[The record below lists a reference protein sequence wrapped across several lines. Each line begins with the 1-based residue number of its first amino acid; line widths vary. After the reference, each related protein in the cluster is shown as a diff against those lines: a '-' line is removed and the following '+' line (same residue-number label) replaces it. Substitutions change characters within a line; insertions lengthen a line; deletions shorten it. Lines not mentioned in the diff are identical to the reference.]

1 MTKINSSHVPYKIA
15 DLIHK
20 IALSSTLWS
29 SSPSV
34 SMVDDGDDDVDDD
47 EEEDDCDVDDNDY
60 DDDDNDCDVDDNESH
75 WRRLVAVDTG
85 DNSFSEQQ
93 LALKQ

>member
-1 MTKINSSHVPYKIA
+1 MLMMVMVLLMMMMMMMMMTMN
-15 DLIHK
+15 
-20 IALSSTLWS
+20 
-29 SSPSV
+29 
-34 SMVDDGDDDVDDD
+34 DD
-47 EEEDDCDVDDNDY
+47 
-60 DDDDNDCDVDDNESH
+60 DDNESH